1 MLFTF
6 SETSNFDDAPKWDEA
21 QRETVNRN
29 LSIEFDAENTTHET
43 DTTDDASAINR
54 NQKFNQSK
62 VCLTQIK
69 VEKILKGS
77 LGSIPSPLPS
87 VKIQVMGGKVCLRC
101 NAWRCQQTFENKKF
115 VDITQQCFSSS
126 ILSLQ

>member
-1 MLFTF
+1 MFFKF

-62 VCLTQIK
+62 VCFLQINWDNGAK
-69 VEKILKGS
+69 YLYYFLLERNIYS
-77 LGSIPSPLPS
+77 TNCSIYGQ
-87 VKIQVMGGKVCLRC
+87 KNI
-101 NAWRCQQTFENKKF
+101 TF
-115 VDITQQCFSSS
+115 
-126 ILSLQ
+126 

>member
-1 MLFTF
+1 MKYVKNRDCSKVVEDFKIYNEQNMYFLARFCYKKIPNIKMFFTF

-62 VCLTQIK
+62 VCL
-69 VEKILKGS
+69 
-77 LGSIPSPLPS
+77 
-87 VKIQVMGGKVCLRC
+87 
-101 NAWRCQQTFENKKF
+101 F
-115 VDITQQCFSSS
+115 VFK
-126 ILSLQ
+126 

>member
-62 VCLTQIK
+62 VCFLQINWDNGAK
-69 VEKILKGS
+69 YLIFFSCRSLKTREKYISFAQLV
-77 LGSIPSPLPS
+77 L
-87 VKIQVMGGKVCLRC
+87 LRLYI
-101 NAWRCQQTFENKKF
+101 F
-115 VDITQQCFSSS
+115 
-126 ILSLQ
+126 

>member
-62 VCLTQIK
+62 VCFLQINWDNGAK
-69 VEKILKGS
+69 YLVF
-77 LGSIPSPLPS
+77 SPLVPS
-87 VKIQVMGGKVCLRC
+87 KREK
-101 NAWRCQQTFENKKF
+101 N
-115 VDITQQCFSSS
+115 
-126 ILSLQ
+126 ILVLLNFYIF

>member
-62 VCLTQIK
+62 VCFLQIK

-77 LGSIPSPLPS
+77 LGSIPSPSSS
-87 VKIQVMGGKVCLRC
+87 VKIQIMGGKICLRC
-101 NAWRCQQTFENKKF
+101 KGKTLLGVVTNC
-115 VDITQQCFSSS
+115 
-126 ILSLQ
+126 

>member
-1 MLFTF
+1 MLLCLLNKELNYQEYCRGFLITNIKLLSKF

-62 VCLTQIK
+62 VCFLQI
-69 VEKILKGS
+69 
-77 LGSIPSPLPS
+77 
-87 VKIQVMGGKVCLRC
+87 
-101 NAWRCQQTFENKKF
+101 NKE
-115 VDITQQCFSSS
+115 
-126 ILSLQ
+126 

>member
-6 SETSNFDDAPKWDEA
+6 SETSNFVDAPKWDEA

-62 VCLTQIK
+62 VCLIQIK
-69 VEKILKGS
+69 EEKILKGS
-77 LGSIPSPLPS
+77 LDLILSPSSS
-87 VKIQVMGGKVCLRC
+87 VKIQIMGGKVCLRC
-101 NAWRCQQTFENKKF
+101 KSKIWLGIVNKIEKQK
-115 VDITQQCFSSS
+115 VC
-126 ILSLQ
+126 

>member
-62 VCLTQIK
+62 VCFLQIK

-77 LGSIPSPLPS
+77 LGSIHHLH
-87 VKIQVMGGKVCLRC
+87 
-101 NAWRCQQTFENKKF
+101 
-115 VDITQQCFSSS
+115 
-126 ILSLQ
+126 LQ

>member
-77 LGSIPSPLPS
+77 LGSIPSPSSL
-87 VKIQVMGGKVCLRC
+87 VKIQIMGGKICLRC
-101 NAWRCQQTFENKKF
+101 KGKTLLALL
-115 VDITQQCFSSS
+115 FSKVC
-126 ILSLQ
+126 

>member
-1 MLFTF
+1 MLFKF

-62 VCLTQIK
+62 VCFLQINWDNGAK
-69 VEKILKGS
+69 Y
-77 LGSIPSPLPS
+77 LGFFL
-87 VKIQVMGGKVCLRC
+87 
-101 NAWRCQQTFENKKF
+101 
-115 VDITQQCFSSS
+115 
-126 ILSLQ
+126 LSFPQNERKMY